1 METIS
6 LILSGLTLTIMVAFL
21 PMLLTQ
27 LKISREYAA
36 MFEPEKIKAYIALME
51 QKHESELTLS
61 QKTHLANLRK
71 IQQFK
76 EKLQQDYTN
85 LLIET
90 AEYLRNIDVPDKA
103 QFIREHFGSH
113 ADFFIQVVIPRN

>member
-27 LKISREYAA
+27 LKISREYAT

-61 QKTHLANLRK
+61 QKTHLANLKK

-76 EKLQQDYTN
+76 EKLQQD
-85 LLIET
+85 
-90 AEYLRNIDVPDKA
+90 
-103 QFIREHFGSH
+103 GSH